1 MAFVRDRLARAKA
14 IGRPAFTWKQL
25 DRNPLLLRAVDTVI
39 AEEQETEVLIVTRT
53 FESFGKTVSLLD
65 ALATLVGGLAGM
77 KYGNA
82 NSMLEY
88 IYRDAPDASARKFTQ
103 DELLSMDEI

>member
-1 MAFVRDRLARAKA
+1 LARAKA
-14 IGRPAFTWKQL
+14 IGRPAFTWREL

-65 ALATLVGGLAGM
+65 ALATLVYGFTGQKL
-77 KYGNA
+77 GNA

-88 IYRDAPDASARKFTQ
+88 IYRDSRTDGARKFTQ